1 MDLRNADPRGV
12 DLRDQVVV
20 VAGATGRV
28 GSWVCRMVL
37 AGGGKVAAAVR
48 KPWQVGKLQHE
59 LGRERLLVG
68 LVPPLDTEAAAGFAK
83 GANDALGPVTSFVG
97 AAGSFAPRQP
107 GREPGHDLAELLEA
121 NLLANATL
129 ARALL
134 PGLRRRRRGTLA
146 FVGAGPTGLATG
158 SAAFAAAKEALH
170 GYVRSLAI
178 DLEGTGIVTGVV
190 LPTGTATSVDGGVE
204 RTARALLQLCV
215 ATATVPGVLLSAV
228 E

>member
-1 MDLRNADPRGV
+1 MDLRNADLRSV

-107 GREPGHDLAELLEA
+107 GREPGQDLAELLEA

-146 FVGAGPTGLATG
+146 FVGAGPTGLAAG

-190 LPTGTATSVDGGVE
+190 LPTSTATSVDGGVE

>member
-1 MDLRNADPRGV
+1 MDQRPV
-12 DLRDQVVV
+12 DLRDRVVV
-20 VAGATGRV
+20 VAGATGRI
-28 GSWVCRMVL
+28 GSCLCRLVL

-48 KPWQVGKLQHE
+48 KPWQVGKLQGE
-59 LGRERLLVG
+59 LGKERVLVG
-68 LVPPLDTEAAAGFAK
+68 LVPSLDTEAAAGFAK

-97 AAGSFAPRQP
+97 AAGSFAPREP
-107 GREPGHDLAELLEA
+107 GREPGQDLAELLEA

-134 PGLRRRRRGTLA
+134 PGLRRRRRGSLA
-146 FVGAGPTGLATG
+146 FVGAGPTGLAAG

-178 DLEGTGIVTGVV
+178 DLEGSGIVTGVV
-190 LPTGTATSVDGGVE
+190 LPTGTATSLDGKSVEGGVE